1 MRLILVGFG
10 TVGRGVADSLVEGA
24 RDLGGL
30 GLEPVVVAVLDPAVG
45 SITSE
50 GGLDLQ
56 RLLTLADAGE
66 PLTAYPGA
74 RELAS
79 VDDAIASVP
88 ADVLIEL
95 TPTNLQTGQPGLD
108 HQRAAIAAGLH
119 VITTNKGPIALAYR
133 ELAEAARSHGV
144 ELRFEGTVMSGTP
157 VLNLCES
164 GLAGAGIRGIRGV
177 VNGTCN
183 FILSEMETGVGYDDA
198 LAEAQQL
205 GYAEADPSGDV
216 DGWDAAAKAL
226 ILANCLLGADLRI
239 EEVRRRGI
247 GGIALADIEAAAI
260 EGKNWRLVARVDR
273 DANGWRASVGPE
285 TVDRHD
291 PLGALRGAGNL
302 LVFDT
307 DALGEVAV
315 SGPGA
320 GRRATGHAVVADLV
334 AVHRRSAG

>member
-10 TVGRGVADSLVEGA
+10 TVGRGVADSLVEA
-24 RDLGGL
+24 AADLRER
-30 GLEPVVVAVLDPAVG
+30 GLEPLVVAVVDPVVG
-45 SITSE
+45 SVARE
-50 GGLDLQ
+50 DGLDLQ
-56 RLLTLADAGE
+56 RLLTLAAAGD
-66 PLTAYPGA
+66 PLSLHPGGRA
-74 RELAS
+74 LAN
-79 VDDAIASVP
+79 VEEAIASVS

-95 TPTNLQTGQPGLD
+95 TPTNLQSGQPGLD
-108 HQRAAIAAGLH
+108 HLRAAIGAGLH

-133 ELAEAARSHGV
+133 ELAEAARARGV

-157 VLNLCES
+157 VLNLYES

-183 FILSEMETGVGYDDA
+183 FILSEMETGVGYDEA
-198 LAEAQQL
+198 LAEAQRL

-239 EEVRRRGI
+239 EDVRRRGI
-247 GGIALADIEAAAI
+247 SDLSLEDVEAAAI
-260 EGKNWRLVARVDR
+260 EGKNWRLVARVDG
-273 DANGWRASVGPE
+273 DGKSWRASVGPE
-285 TVDRHD
+285 TVDRHE

-307 DALGEVAV
+307 RALGEVAV
-315 SGPGA
+315 TGPGA
-320 GRRATGHAVVADLV
+320 GRRATGHAVIADLI
-334 AVHRRSAG
+334 AVHRRGRA